1 MIKHCLHCMFDNL
14 PHICKI
20 QKIAFLLLHCN
31 ILSVTDKIVSYK
43 QLFRDVGMKKTD
55 LIAWLLIHTQ
65 TQHQVIYLLENYY
78 YSISYQYIYIFH
90 M

>member
-20 QKIAFLLLHCN
+20 QKTFLLLHCN
-31 ILSVTDKIVSYK
+31 ILSLTDKIVSYK

-55 LIAWLLIHTQ
+55 LIAWLLIHT
-65 TQHQVIYLLENYY
+65 HKH
-78 YSISYQYIYIFH
+78 SIR
-90 M
+90 